1 VVFQATSTTG
11 YVVDN
16 FDVSFKVLMGGGL
29 GTGGDGLS
37 FCYGDLPDVE
47 KFATSKETSGLCV
60 ILSTS
65 EGHITSMYNGII
77 LSTHTVDVDVLRTGE
92 AWGDVRILHDGS
104 SLTVEYNKV
113 VYMEAVEV
121 SEWSVMPRWRF
132 GIAAR
137 TGTTQK
143 DNHWVDDVSI
153 KSGAYHE
160 SMNVPL
166 EISSNGQ
173 QFSTSK
179 VSFEYTLPSVV
190 SSFFPE
196 RGPLSGGSMVTLLG
210 FGLGGGADYRCR
222 FGSMVTHAS
231 YDMDAGVM
239 RCISTHQEDEGA
251 YELEVSLNAQD
262 YIGSPMSFTYYD
274 LPVVS
279 MISPER
285 GGVSG
290 ETLVRVFGSRL
301 EHGMVYTCK
310 FGVEVV
316 DATLDTGDNTVL
328 CYSPTSAQASLV
340 WRW

>member
-1 VVFQATSTTG
+1 LIEADFASILVTNGVMALHAPYHGDGASMIDGGYLKLTTNEFEQQGSVVFQATSTTG

-77 LSTHTVDVDVLRTGE
+77 LSIRTVDVDVLRTGE

-121 SEWSVMPRWRF
+121 SEWSVMPRWQF
-132 GIAAR
+132 GIAAH

-153 KSGAYHE
+153 KSGAYHLE
-160 SMNVPL
+160 GFNVPL

-173 QFSTSK
+173 HYSTSK
-179 VSFEYTLPSVV
+179 VSFEYNIIPTI

-196 RGPLSGGSMVTLLG
+196 RGPLTGGTDVTIYGTG
-210 FGLGGGADYRCR
+210 FSRGSNFQCR
-222 FGSMVTHAS
+222 FGDIVTPAS
-231 YDMDAGVM
+231 HDTFNGHLK
-239 RCISTHQEDEGA
+239 CFSNHQFFGGP
-251 YELEVSLNAQD
+251 YSLQISLNGQQ
-262 YIGSPMSFTYYD
+262 YGHF
-274 LPVVS
+274 
-279 MISPER
+279 
-285 GGVSG
+285 
-290 ETLVRVFGSRL
+290 
-301 EHGMVYTCK
+301 
-310 FGVEVV
+310 
-316 DATLDTGDNTVL
+316 
-328 CYSPTSAQASLV
+328 
-340 WRW
+340 